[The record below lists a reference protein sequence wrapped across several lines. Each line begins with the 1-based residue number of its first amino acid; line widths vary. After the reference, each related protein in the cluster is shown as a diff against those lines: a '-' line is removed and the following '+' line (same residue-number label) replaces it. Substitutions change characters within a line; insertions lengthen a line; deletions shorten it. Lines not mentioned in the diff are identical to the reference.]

1 MDDESCIAMYSAHL
15 YTRHE
20 TSRLESLTQ
29 SLGAGNITP
38 SPNVRGCVPAQP
50 RICFEAIAVI
60 IVGWSAGS
68 IAQNAGVRI
77 GVALRRAQV

>member
-1 MDDESCIAMYSAHL
+1 MDGGSRVAMYSAHL
-15 YTRHE
+15 YTRRE
-20 TSRLESLTQ
+20 TSRLESLAL

-38 SPNVRGCVPAQP
+38 SPNVRVCVPAQP

-68 IAQNAGVRI
+68 IVQSAGVRI